1 MTVLGIIVGLIA
13 IAIIE
18 REQNKELVERNK
30 RQGLAYGLS
39 LFFFRDKN
47 TLLYDRNNKS
57 IILKEDTIMSMYD
70 ETKKVLE
77 GCDEIMNMA
86 IAEYGVG
93 IDDFAS
99 MDETTMKATVA
110 VSKLYKQSKD
120 LALKQSEIMDKLE
133 KQNDE
138 LLEKVNVL
146 LARTKAIQEL
156 GDPSGSPILFLF
168 NLGQIY

>member
-1 MTVLGIIVGLIA
+1 
-13 IAIIE
+13 
-18 REQNKELVERNK
+18 
-30 RQGLAYGLS
+30 
-39 LFFFRDKN
+39 
-47 TLLYDRNNKS
+47 
-57 IILKEDTIMSMYD
+57 MSMYD

-138 LLEKVNVL
+138 LLEKVNAL
-146 LARTKAIQEL
+146 LARTKTI
-156 GDPSGSPILFLF
+156 
-168 NLGQIY
+168 

>member
-1 MTVLGIIVGLIA
+1 MTVLGLVVCVIA
-13 IAIIE
+13 IAVVE
-18 REQNKELVERNK
+18 NEQYKDLRDRNK

-57 IILKEDTIMSMYD
+57 IILKEDKIMSMYD

-77 GCDEIMNMA
+77 GCDEVMNMTVSQMGFNDFLGLDENNIKA
-86 IAEYGVG
+86 MVTVG
-93 IDDFAS
+93 
-99 MDETTMKATVA
+99 
-110 VSKLYKQSKD
+110 KLYAQSKD
-120 LALKQSEIMDKLE
+120 LVLKQAEIMDKLE
-133 KQNDE
+133 RQNDE

-146 LARTKAIQEL
+146 LARTKAIQES

>member
-1 MTVLGIIVGLIA
+1 MTVLGLVVCVIA
-13 IAIIE
+13 IAVVE
-18 REQNKELVERNK
+18 NEQYKDLRDRNK

-57 IILKEDTIMSMYD
+57 IILKEDKIMSMYD

-110 VSKLYKQSKD
+110 VSKLYVQTKD
-120 LALKQSEIMDKLE
+120 LALKQAEIIDKLE
-133 KQNDE
+133 RQNDE

-146 LARTKAIQEL
+146 LARTKAIQES

-168 NLGQIY
+168 NLDQIY